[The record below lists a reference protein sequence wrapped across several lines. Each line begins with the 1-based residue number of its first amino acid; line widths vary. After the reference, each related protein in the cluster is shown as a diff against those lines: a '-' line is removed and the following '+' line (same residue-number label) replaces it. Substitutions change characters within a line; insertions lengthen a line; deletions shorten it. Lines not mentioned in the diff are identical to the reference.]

1 MIFIREIAKKL
12 KITEMRLKRIKYFN
26 TNLIQKK
33 ELEDL
38 KNLFEQKNTNNGL
51 IKARKIEKILKDI
64 DKVGAWNEPKSNQKK
79 D

>member
-51 IKARKIEKILKDI
+51 IKARKIKNIKRY
-64 DKVGAWNEPKSNQKK
+64 
-79 D
+79 

>member
-64 DKVGAWNEPKSNQKK
+64 DKVGA
-79 D
+79 